1 MASNTVKPRR
11 ILRVLDGLWYVG
23 SAPHTLMALTALLA
37 GTLALAAII
46 PQQPT
51 GLAGAA
57 AEQWLTGAASGY
69 RQAGSF
75 LRAVG
80 AFHIAG
86 SPWTRA
92 ILAALALNLTL
103 RVAAQSGFLYRL
115 WRSPGLLNAPPR
127 LIVQRAALPGALD
140 ILVNETPAMLRP
152 RFSSVA
158 VAVNHDAERAQVYAV
173 RRPLGATGPLL
184 TYVGPLLILLGLLLN
199 DALGWRAE
207 NIALAPGSSTLLP
220 RADGL
225 WITLDGNASE
235 QSAPVTL
242 SLTRMNADKKV
253 RIAAN
258 QPARW
263 GGVWLTQQEIAPALA
278 VTAEDSNGQ
287 PIAIQSLAPGGEIN
301 QKLHLLFQQTQ
312 GEQAFALPT
321 RDLTFRAVSYPALP
335 ERNIAAPVFLVEAYR
350 GADPVPVF
358 DKLVEDTAALKLDG
372 VTLTLLRT
380 RYVIIEVAAL
390 PGLPLLLLG
399 AIIGLAGVITSVAWG
414 PTRAWIGMA
423 ADGDAVDLAVRA
435 AVAAE
440 PEREMTRL
448 LAALRTAPAP
458 VVMEDADAG

>member
-1 MASNTVKPRR
+1 MASNPVKPRR
-11 ILRVLDGLWYVG
+11 ILRVLDGLWYAG

-46 PQQPT
+46 PQQPA

-75 LRAVG
+75 LRAAG

-92 ILAALALNLTL
+92 ILAVLALNLTL
-103 RVAAQSGFLYRL
+103 RVAAQSSFLHRL

-127 LIVQRAALPGALD
+127 LIIQRAALPGALD
-140 ILVNETPAMLRP
+140 ILVNQTPPALRP

-158 VAVNHDAERAQVYAV
+158 VDHDADRAQMVAV
-173 RRPLGATGPLL
+173 RRPLGAAGPLL
-184 TYVGPLLILLGLLLN
+184 TYAGPLLILFGLLLN
-199 DALGWRAE
+199 DTLGWRAA
-207 NIALAPGSSTLLP
+207 NIVLAPGSSTLLP
-220 RADGL
+220 RAEGL
-225 WITLDGNASE
+225 WITLDGVAGE

-242 SLTRMNADKKV
+242 SLTRLNADKQV

-278 VTAEDSNGQ
+278 VTAEDSSGQ

-301 QKLHLLFQQTQ
+301 QELLLLFQQAQ
-312 GEQAFALPT
+312 GEQAFALPD
-321 RDLTFRAVSYPALP
+321 RDLTFRVVSYPALP

-350 GADPVPVF
+350 GADPVPVY
-358 DKLVEDTAALKLDG
+358 DELVEDSAAVKLDG
-372 VTLTLLRT
+372 VTLTLQRD
-380 RYVIIEVAAL
+380 RYVVLEAAAL

-399 AIIGLAGVITSVAWG
+399 AIITLAGVITSAVYG

-440 PEREMTRL
+440 PERELNRL

-458 VVMEDADAG
+458 AVMEDADAG

>member
-1 MASNTVKPRR
+1 MASNPVKPRR
-11 ILRVLDGLWYVG
+11 ILRVLDGLWYAG
-23 SAPHTLMALTALLA
+23 SAPHTLMVLTALLA

-46 PQQPT
+46 PQQPA
-51 GLAGAA
+51 GLTGAA

-86 SPWTRA
+86 SPWTSA

-103 RVAAQSGFLYRL
+103 RVAAQADFLYRL

-127 LIVQRAALPGALD
+127 LSVQRATLPGALN
-140 ILVNETPAMLRP
+140 ILVDQTPAALQP

-158 VAVNHDAERAQVYAV
+158 VAIDQDPGHAQMVAV

-184 TYVGPLLILLGLLLN
+184 TYAGPLLILLGLLLN
-199 DALGWRAE
+199 DALGWRAT
-207 NIALAPGSSTLLP
+207 NIALAPGDSTLLP

-225 WITLDGNASE
+225 WITLDSIAGE

-242 SLTRMNADKKV
+242 SLTRMNADKNV

-263 GGVWLTQQEIAPALA
+263 GGVWLTQHEIAPALA
-278 VTAEDSNGQ
+278 VTAEGSNGQ
-287 PIAIQSLAPGGEIN
+287 PIAIQSLAPGGEVN
-301 QKLHLLFQQTQ
+301 QTLQLLFQQTQ
-312 GEQAFALPT
+312 GEQGFALPT

-335 ERNIAAPVFLVEAYR
+335 ERNIASPVFLIEAYR

-358 DKLVEDTAALKLDG
+358 DELVQDTAAVKLDG
-372 VTLTLLRT
+372 VTLTLRRD
-380 RYVIIEVAAL
+380 RYVILEVAAL
-390 PGLPLLLLG
+390 PGLPLLVLG
-399 AIIGLAGVITSVAWG
+399 AIMALAGVITSVVWG

-423 ADGDAVDLAVRA
+423 ANGDAVDLAVRA
-435 AVAAE
+435 AVAAD
-440 PEREMTRL
+440 PEREMNRL
-448 LAALRTAPAP
+448 LAALRNPSAP
-458 VVMEDADAG
+458 VAREDANAG

>member
-1 MASNTVKPRR
+1 MASNPVKPRR
-11 ILRVLDGLWYVG
+11 IVRVLDGLWYVG

-46 PQQPT
+46 PQQPA

-57 AEQWLTGAASGY
+57 AEQWLTGAASSY

-75 LRAVG
+75 LRAAG
-80 AFHIAG
+80 AFHIAS

-92 ILAALALNLTL
+92 ILAALALSLSL

-140 ILVNETPAMLRP
+140 TLADRTPAALRP

-158 VAVNHDAERAQVYAV
+158 VAFDHDAERAQMVAV

-199 DALGWRAE
+199 DALGWRAA

-220 RADGL
+220 RAEGL
-225 WITLDGNASE
+225 WITLEDIAGG

-242 SLTRMNADKKV
+242 SLTRMNADKQV

-278 VTAEDSNGQ
+278 VTAVDSSGQ
-287 PIAIQSLAPGGEIN
+287 PIALQSLAPGGEVN

-312 GEQAFALPT
+312 SEQAFALPT
-321 RDLTFRAVSYPALP
+321 RDLTFRAVSYAALP

-358 DKLVEDTAALKLDG
+358 DELVEDTATVKLDG
-372 VTLTLLRT
+372 ATLTLQRD
-380 RYVIIEVAAL
+380 RYVILEAAAL
-390 PGLPLLLLG
+390 PGLLLLLFG
-399 AIIGLAGVITSVAWG
+399 AIITLAGVITSAVWG

-423 ADGDAVDLAVRA
+423 ADGDAIDLAVRA

-440 PEREMTRL
+440 PERELARL
-448 LAALRTAPAP
+448 VAALRSIPAATLAEP
-458 VVMEDADAG
+458 TDAG